1 MTCTCPDS
9 PRYKLLGNAVCV
21 MVAEWIGQRLVAVD
35 ATL

>member
-1 MTCTCPDS
+1 MMNPVAT
-9 PRYKLLGNAVCV
+9 VCV